1 MSQNCMH
8 IVLFKWKEDVSHE
21 KIEAV
26 LESLRMM
33 KHEIPFVLDMTVG
46 TQNSQI
52 HSDYH
57 ERSKGF
63 THGMT
68 VTLTDGEDLKAFRD
82 HPMHKRCVAKLMSP
96 IVEDIFAFDYFDTTD
111 PPGFL
116 KSKLSLG
123 AGVLLGFS
131 ALLLGAV
138 MGRSSRGKMN
148 NPNKIEYRER
158 LVYL

>member
-1 MSQNCMH
+1 MSQNCVH
-8 IVLFKWKEDVSHE
+8 VVLFKWKEDVSHE

-33 KHEIPFVLDMTVG
+33 KYEIPFVLDMTVG

-63 THGMT
+63 SHGMT
-68 VTLTDGEDLKAFRD
+68 VTLSDGEDLKAFRD

-96 IVEDIFAFDYFDTTD
+96 IVEDIFAFDYYDTTE

-116 KSKLSLG
+116 KSKLSVGTSLL
-123 AGVLLGFS
+123 AGMA
-131 ALLLGAV
+131 ALLIGTI
-138 MGRSSRGKMN
+138 MGRSTNRNSRN
-148 NPNKIEYRER
+148 ANKIEYRER